1 MSTVTIGSGNSSS
14 NDTRIFWGSFIALVA
29 CAFGFIVRTM
39 IIGDWAA
46 EFNLSETEKGEILGV
61 GFWPFAFSIF
71 LFSLV
76 IDRIGYGTAALVGF
90 ILHVTST
97 IILITANSYDAL
109 YWGTFL
115 FALSNGTV
123 EAYINPVVAT
133 IYHKEKAKWLNILHA
148 GWPGGSVLAGII
160 ALAMT
165 DSTWQ
170 TKVAL
175 TLIPTLIYGVVL
187 FRCKFPQSERVQAG
201 VTYREMLSDFGGLG
215 AFASI
220 YLISL
225 QVLSMMELDGLTA
238 VDNAKWALV
247 PGLAGGVS
255 FGMLTKSLGHPV
267 FFILC
272 LLMIPLATTELGI
285 DSWSV
290 ELMKPAMADIGL
302 QAGWVLVYTMGIMT
316 VLRFFAGSIVHR
328 ITPLALLA
336 VSAAVA
342 AVGLVFLSK
351 ATAIG
356 ILAAATVYGLG
367 KTFFWPTM
375 LAVVSEKFPKG
386 GALTLNSVGGMGML
400 GLGVGSLF
408 LGQIQ
413 DQSISTALKN
423 EGTQY
428 EQFLSEPKSGILGEY
443 QGLDA
448 DKIESATT
456 EQQDQVAS
464 IQDDAKKDA
473 LMTAAIFPVI
483 MLIAYIGLVF
493 YYRSVGETGAT
504 SLLDRKDEDEEPI
517 APTDDT
523 DPLAVTTVEEGAEE
537 CCGGDEA
544 KEGDGGG

>member
-1 MSTVTIGSGNSSS
+1 
-14 NDTRIFWGSFIALVA
+14 
-29 CAFGFIVRTM
+29 
-39 IIGDWAA
+39 
-46 EFNLSETEKGEILGV
+46 
-61 GFWPFAFSIF
+61 
-71 LFSLV
+71 
-76 IDRIGYGTAALVGF
+76 
-90 ILHVTST
+90 
-97 IILITANSYDAL
+97 
-109 YWGTFL
+109 
-115 FALSNGTV
+115 
-123 EAYINPVVAT
+123 
-133 IYHKEKAKWLNILHA
+133 
-148 GWPGGSVLAGII
+148 
-160 ALAMT
+160 
-165 DSTWQ
+165 
-170 TKVAL
+170 
-175 TLIPTLIYGVVL
+175 
-187 FRCKFPQSERVQAG
+187 
-201 VTYREMLSDFGGLG
+201 
-215 AFASI
+215 
-220 YLISL
+220 
-225 QVLSMMELDGLTA
+225 MELDGLTA

-247 PGLAGGVS
+247 PGLAGGIS

-342 AVGLVFLSK
+342 ALGLVFLSK

-400 GLGVGSLF
+400 GLGLGSLF

-413 DQSISTALKN
+413 DQSISTALKK
-423 EGTQY
+423 EGTEF
-428 EQFLSEPKSGILGEY
+428 EQFLSEPKSGILGGY
-443 QGLDA
+443 QGLDTG
-448 DKIESATT
+448 KIESATT
-456 EQQDQVAS
+456 EQQKHVES
-464 IQDDAKKDA
+464 IQDTAKRDA

-493 YYRSVGETGAT
+493 YYKSVGESGVT
-504 SLLDRKDEDEEPI
+504 SLLESKDEDEEPDT
-517 APTDDT
+517 PTDDG

>member
-1 MSTVTIGSGNSSS
+1 MSSFAAGEKNTSS

-29 CAFGFIVRTM
+29 CAFGFVVRTM
-39 IIGDWAA
+39 IIRDWGDT
-46 EFNLSETEKGEILGV
+46 FGLTETEKGEILGV

-71 LFSLV
+71 LFSLI
-76 IDRIGYGTAALVGF
+76 IDKIGYGRAAFIGF
-90 ILHVTST
+90 LLHMSST
-97 IILITANSYDAL
+97 IILITADSYNAL

-133 IYHKEKAKWLNILHA
+133 MFHKEKAKWLNILHA
-148 GWPGGSVLAGII
+148 GWPGGSVLAGLI
-160 ALAMT
+160 AIAMV
-165 DSTWQ
+165 DSSWQ

-175 TLIPTLIYGVVL
+175 TLIPTIIYGIIL
-187 FRCKFPQSERVQAG
+187 FGCKFPQSERVQAG

-215 AFASI
+215 AFISI

-225 QVLSMMELDGLTA
+225 QVFSILNLEGATALS
-238 VDNAKWALV
+238 NAGWALI
-247 PGLAGGVS
+247 PGLAGGVL
-255 FGMLTKSLGHPV
+255 FGLATKSLGQPV

-272 LLMIPLATTELGI
+272 LLMIPLATTELGV

-290 ELMKPAMADIGL
+290 ELMEPAMKDIGL

-328 ITPLALLA
+328 ITPLTLLA

-342 AVGLVFLSK
+342 AIGLVFLSK

-356 ILAAATVYGLG
+356 ILLAATVYGLG

-386 GALTLNSVGGMGML
+386 GALTLNSVGGIGML
-400 GLGVGSLF
+400 GLGIGSLF

-413 DQSISTALKN
+413 DQSISTALKE
-423 EGTQY
+423 EGAQY
-428 EQFLSEPKSGILGEY
+428 EQFLTQPKSGILGEY
-443 QGLDA
+443 QGVDEDKVKAA
-448 DKIESATT
+448 DEKQKAQVTTIQSA
-456 EQQDQVAS
+456 
-464 IQDDAKKDA
+464 AKKDA

-483 MLIAYIGLVF
+483 MLLSYIGLVL
-493 YYRSVGETGAT
+493 YYKSAGESGAT
-504 SLLDRKDEDEEPI
+504 SLLSEASDDDGDSANDDGDDSGLEVTTSEPDKGECCDEE
-517 APTDDT
+517 
-523 DPLAVTTVEEGAEE
+523 E
-537 CCGGDEA
+537 
-544 KEGDGGG
+544 GGGGG